1 VKTIRD
7 EAVCVRHWDF
17 SETSQTVSVFC
28 RNHGMIRG
36 LAKGA
41 RRERGPF
48 SGGFDLFTCGEI
60 VAIVKPSRDL
70 ATLTEWSL
78 SETFPVLRRS
88 VEANRSA
95 WYFADLVSRFMHH
108 PEPHP
113 RSWDALVDALRLLEK
128 GNDTFRTVLSFQWI
142 LLDDLG
148 YRPRVDLTG
157 LEEETVAFDPRGGG
171 VVEDTGSSE
180 HWRVRRETAE
190 LLRDIEGD
198 QGAVPT
204 SADTDTVARANRLL
218 GAWVRELTGRDSVPM
233 RMVFE
238 S

>member
-1 VKTIRD
+1 VKTICD

-17 SETSQTVSVFC
+17 SETSQTVSMFC
-28 RNHGMIRG
+28 RDYGMIRG

-41 RRERGPF
+41 RRERGAF
-48 SGGFDLFTCGEI
+48 SGGFDLFTYGEI
-60 VAIVKPSRDL
+60 SAIIKPSSDL

-78 SETFPVLRRS
+78 SETFPILRQS
-88 VEANRSA
+88 VTANRSA

-113 RSWDALVDALRLLEK
+113 RSWDALVLALRALES
-128 GNDTFRTVLSFQWI
+128 GSDTAQTVLRFQWT

-148 YRPRVDLTG
+148 YRPRVDIANLQ
-157 LEEETVAFDPRGGG
+157 EDTVAFDPRGGG
-171 VVEDTGSSE
+171 VVEDTGSSQ

-190 LLRDIEGD
+190 LLSEIERLGGD
-198 QGAVPT
+198 VAAT
-204 SADTDTVARANRLL
+204 ADKESVSRANRLL

>member
-1 VKTIRD
+1 MKTIRD

-28 RNHGMIRG
+28 RNHGMLRG

-41 RRERGPF
+41 RRERGSF
-48 SGGFDLFTCGEI
+48 SGGFDLFTRGEI
-60 VAIVKPSRDL
+60 SAIIKPSSDL
-70 ATLTEWSL
+70 ATLTEWAL
-78 SETFPVLRRS
+78 AETFPVLRQR
-88 VEANRSA
+88 VEANRAA

-113 RSWDALVDALRLLEK
+113 RSWDALLVALRSLQDEC
-128 GNDTFRTVLSFQWI
+128 DIAHVVLRFQWT

-148 YRPRVDLTG
+148 YRPRVDMRN
-157 LEEETVAFDPRGGG
+157 LEDETVAFDPRGGG
-171 VVEDTGSSE
+171 VVEDTGSSQ
-180 HWRVRRETAE
+180 HWRVRRGTAE
-190 LLRDIEGD
+190 LLGEIERQNGEID
-198 QGAVPT
+198 PK
-204 SADTDTVARANRLL
+204 ADEASVSRANRLL

>member
-1 VKTIRD
+1 MKTIRD

-28 RNHGMIRG
+28 RDHGMIRG

-41 RRERGPF
+41 RRERGAF
-48 SGGFDLFTCGEI
+48 SGGFDLFTRGEI
-60 VAIVKPSRDL
+60 AAIVKPSRDL
-70 ATLTEWSL
+70 ATLTEWTL
-78 SETFPVLRRS
+78 SQTFPVLRRS
-88 VEANRSA
+88 ISANRSA
-95 WYFADLVSRFMHH
+95 WYFADLIARFMHH

-113 RSWDALVDALRLLEK
+113 RSWDALVRALEFLEE
-128 GNDTFRTVLSFQWI
+128 GQDPARTVLGFQWT

-148 YRPRVDLTG
+148 YRPRVDLSG
-157 LEEETVAFDPRGGG
+157 LDEETVAFDPRGGG

-180 HWRVRRETAE
+180 HWRVRRQTAE
-190 LLRDIEGD
+190 LLREIEELKGSIP
-198 QGAVPT
+198 V
-204 SADTDTVARANRLL
+204 SADEDTLARANRLL
-218 GAWVRELTGRDSVPM
+218 GAWVRELTGRDSVSM